1 MHQTDKMMIFYDGN
15 CPICCA
21 KRDFL
26 QRRDRHKKLAFTD
39 IRASDFQG
47 SEIPVAIDV
56 LEREIHSI
64 RPDGRILRGM
74 EVIRAAYQEI
84 GLGWLVKPTGWPLL
98 RPLFD
103 RLYAWI
109 ARNRTRISN
118 FLKPRKR

>member
-1 MHQTDKMMIFYDGN
+1 MHHPVKICILYDGN

-26 QRRDRHKKLAFTD
+26 QRRDRKGTLAFTD
-39 IRASDFQG
+39 IRSTAFQG
-47 SEIPVAIDV
+47 LEIPISIEL

-64 RPDGRILRGM
+64 GPDGQILRGM

-84 GLGWLVKPTGWPLL
+84 GLGWLAKPTGWPLF

-103 RLYAWI
+103 RLYEI
-109 ARNRTRISN
+109 VARNRTHISK
-118 FLKPRKR
+118 FLIRRKR